1 MQYICNAKMIVVN
14 FNTFNFFLICSR
26 LFYLEP
32 SFEYVLQ
39 LILIKRFFFF
49 CFDIRIRCNLKFIER
64 ISLFNFEV
72 DLFSGNV
79 SSKIVYFTFS
89 IYI

>member
-1 MQYICNAKMIVVN
+1 MIVVY

-39 LILIKRFFFF
+39 LILIKRFLFFF
-49 CFDIRIRCNLKFIER
+49 FLFGLIYEYDVILNLSNE
-64 ISLFNFEV
+64 
-72 DLFSGNV
+72 
-79 SSKIVYFTFS
+79 
-89 IYI
+89 

>member
-1 MQYICNAKMIVVN
+1 MIVVN

-49 CFDIRIRCNLKFIER
+49 ALIYEYDVILNLSNE
-64 ISLFNFEV
+64 
-72 DLFSGNV
+72 
-79 SSKIVYFTFS
+79 
-89 IYI
+89 

>member
-1 MQYICNAKMIVVN
+1 MIVVN

-49 CFDIRIRCNLKFIER
+49 FALIYEYDVILNLSNE
-64 ISLFNFEV
+64 
-72 DLFSGNV
+72 
-79 SSKIVYFTFS
+79 
-89 IYI
+89 